1 MGGLLAA
8 QLGDGCSSPGSV
20 DTGGRP
26 SYGPLIGAATR
37 AHAYVWAPMAP
48 GVGFCESAY
57 TAPDGGVRARPGCCP
72 GCSGDSCRDLI
83 TTNRPSIG
91 CLEPLAYA
99 DVSLLLGKCIQRP
112 QHRGL
117 ADVEGA

>member
-37 AHAYVWAPMAP
+37 AHAFVCAPMAP
-48 GVGFCESAY
+48 GVGFYESAY

-72 GCSGDSCRDLI
+72 GCSGDCCFVVDLI
-83 TTNRPSIG
+83 GR
-91 CLEPLAYA
+91 CLWNDAGSGTRA
-99 DVSLLLGKCIQRP
+99 
-112 QHRGL
+112 
-117 ADVEGA
+117 GAGHQPDAS